1 MTTLCI
7 LTLNIPVYCC
17 RGINW
22 KIIEKLKKTFQ
33 PYFKIFFGI
42 FSLRLFSKK
51 KKIIIILHF
60 LHLLI
65 IHHRHIYKL
74 ENGFFIYHIWAKRFF
89 ENSKLEKCQISWKQV
104 FFRKGE
110 ISRTLQRSV
119 IFHSKVPELY

>member
-22 KIIEKLKKTFQ
+22 KIIEKLKKL
-33 PYFKIFFGI
+33 
-42 FSLRLFSKK
+42 FSLILRYSLEFFHWDFSQKK
-51 KKIIIILHF
+51 KIIIIILHF

-119 IFHSKVPELY
+119 IFHSKVTELY